1 MISGFHCLAN
11 TLVTRMNNKQ
21 KVSLFLAVLALCQVP
36 LLSYF
41 EVEFLKYE
49 CLILDVLSIVIGYY
63 VARNALH
70 PYVLFL
76 LVINLFLCSRIWIE
90 DMIDY
95 PFYYTT
101 FLSGYPFTTD
111 VQRDMLCMLILSFL
125 GLNMGLL
132 LYRQKNNVVQD
143 GALPSFPILT
153 LQTWAKR
160 ALLLLTPF
168 ILFRFYEMW
177 SYVSQYGYIALYA
190 VQAGV
195 ARESSWLDYAA
206 VVYQWLFFVF
216 LATRPS
222 RKDML
227 KFSVLFLLVISC
239 NLLNGSRGGFAPFLL
254 LVVSYYSMFYDRI
267 SGGKIVAGLV
277 VILTVFQ
284 MVGMSRNLQSDET
297 LVVDLTP
304 GEMALEFF
312 RQQGVSITILGYADQ
327 LKDEQTPMDVLYP
340 LAGMVLG
347 HTDADYETKDNVY
360 YSFPHKVTYLINP
373 HLYAQGFGAGSSYIA
388 ELYSSGGF
396 ILLFL
401 ANILLAWLIMY
412 LANTSPYAL
421 YRNMGMLI
429 FLQHLFLMPR
439 GALLGFIEPLIKYE
453 LLLYIV
459 VWLVKMKGKE
469 RKLC

>member
-1 MISGFHCLAN
+1 M
-11 TLVTRMNNKQ
+11 RMNNKQ
-21 KVSLFLAVLALCQVP
+21 KVSLVLAVLALCQVP
-36 LLSYF
+36 FLSYF
-41 EVEFLKYE
+41 DVEFLKYE
-49 CLILDVLSIVIGYY
+49 CLVLDVLSIAIGYY
-63 VARNALH
+63 VVRNLLH

-90 DMIDY
+90 DIIDY

-111 VQRDMLCMLILSFL
+111 VQQDMLCMLILSFI

-132 LYRQKNNVVQD
+132 FYRRDDRFEQDTIPISLTILKLQKWVK
-143 GALPSFPILT
+143 I
-153 LQTWAKR
+153 
-160 ALLLLTPF
+160 ALLLITPL
-168 ILFRFYEMW
+168 ILFRFYETW

-190 VQAGV
+190 AQAGV
-195 ARESSWLDYAA
+195 IKEASWLDYMA

-222 RKDML
+222 RKKML

-254 LVVSYYSMFYDRI
+254 LVVSYYSVFYARI
-267 SGGKIVAGLV
+267 SGRKIVAGMVVVLV
-277 VILTVFQ
+277 IFQ
-284 MVGMSRNLQSDET
+284 LVGMSRNLQSDET

-304 GEMALEFF
+304 SELVLEFF

-347 HTDADYETKDNVY
+347 HTDADYETRDNVY

-373 HLYAQGFGAGSSYIA
+373 QLYAQGFGAGSSYIA

-396 ILLFL
+396 ILLL
-401 ANILLAWLIMY
+401 GANILLAWLIMY
-412 LANTSPYAL
+412 FANTPQYAL
-421 YRNMGMLI
+421 YRNMAMLI

-439 GALLGFIEPLIKYE
+439 AAFLGFIDPIIKYE
-453 LLLYIV
+453 SLLCIV
-459 VWLVKMKGKE
+459 VWLVKMKSKGRE
-469 RKLC
+469 LC